1 MQAWWMYAAVVT
13 AVVFSPGPMT
23 LFAMANAMS
32 HGRRAALV
40 GILGGSTAYLGHL
53 AIVYASLAT
62 IAGWSAGTLRAVRVA
77 GGCYFLW
84 MAWRQWRAP
93 GLAAPSPNAAAAA
106 TPAGG
111 LGRIWLRGFLI
122 AATNPKAI
130 LFFAALFPRFID
142 VQRPY
147 TGQFLLL
154 GATYLAIQFV
164 SNASYGVAGSALMSA
179 LRRRGRERW
188 LPRLLAVVFAA
199 IGLVMLA

>member
-53 AIVYASLAT
+53 LIVHASLAS
-62 IAGWSAGTLRAVRVA
+62 IAGCSAGTLRAVRVA
-77 GGCYFLW
+77 GGCWFLW
-84 MAWRQWRAP
+84 MAWRQWRSP
-93 GLAAPSPNAAAAA
+93 GLAPAAVETAQVHAP
-106 TPAGG
+106 G

-122 AATNPKAI
+122 AATNSKAL

-154 GATYLAIQFV
+154 GGTYRAIQFV
-164 SNASYGVAGSALMSA
+164 SNASYGVAGSALMA
-179 LRRRGRERW
+179 TLRRHGRERW
-188 LPRLLAVVFAA
+188 LPRLLAVVFAG